1 MKTFTLKEES
11 DNTILKDGECLRTSI
26 YFMDSMQR
34 AVAGS
39 PSINDAFVGHRPG
52 YAPINDQDRQRR
64 RDMQAGYN
72 TTIGDRWKSP
82 TAMESRDSASPS
94 SPLTKRSQASAS
106 YNERI
111 TNAWRR
117 G

>member
-1 MKTFTLKEES
+1 MKTYKLKEES
-11 DNTILKDGECLRTSI
+11 DDTILKDGECLRTSI
-26 YFMDSMQR
+26 HLMDSMQR

-39 PSINDAFVGHRPG
+39 PSINDFVGHRPG

-72 TTIGDRWKSP
+72 AIVGDRWKSP
-82 TAMESRDSASPS
+82 AVTESRDSASS
-94 SPLTKRSQASAS
+94 SLQLTKRSQASAS